1 MPSAAPPRPLSL
13 LLQEHR
19 YPHSRRPADTHG
31 DVQRAEQRCLATQ
44 LGWAGQEGV
53 ETELRQRLGR
63 SNFSSP
69 LGPRREASHLSL
81 LQPTEQDSTCPRR
94 DQYRLRL
101 AWDPQPIAAAFTA
114 SGWAF
119 VTCGHCQQP
128 CPSPNHRLTVHSTL
142 VSLAD
147 PCPPHHAPAPLCQAP
162 GDTRLSTEPSLL
174 ARPLLRC
181 PELLPASDT
190 QEEQNLNRDS
200 GRISLRIHRPT
211 RGCGQGLPAG
221 CEGAGGWL
229 VVESITIQSQ
239 YACRSFGTYSLLG
252 CCCPEARPGPRE
264 LTLQGVCGWG

>member
-1 MPSAAPPRPLSL
+1 MATRPSSTSGQSEGGDFTCRLLPPRPLSL

-19 YPHSRRPADTHG
+19 YPQSRRPADTHG

-101 AWDPQPIAAAFTA
+101 AWDPKPIAAAFTA

-119 VTCGHCQQP
+119 VTCDHCQQP
-128 CPSPNHRLTVHSTL
+128 CPSPNHRLTAHSTL

-200 GRISLRIHRPT
+200 GRISLRSPAASGSTGR
-211 RGCGQGLPAG
+211 RGGVGRVSPRAVRG
-221 CEGAGGWL
+221 PGGGWL
-229 VVESITIQSQ
+229 WNP
-239 YACRSFGTYSLLG
+239 SLYNHSMPVDPLA
-252 CCCPEARPGPRE
+252 P
-264 LTLQGVCGWG
+264 THY

>member
-1 MPSAAPPRPLSL
+1 MATRPSTSGQSEGGDFTCHLLHPPGPLSL

-31 DVQRAEQRCLATQ
+31 DVQRAEQRCLAIQ

-53 ETELRQRLGR
+53 ETELRQQLGR
-63 SNFSSP
+63 SCFSSP

-101 AWDPQPIAAAFTA
+101 AWDPQPIAAAFAA

-119 VTCGHCQQP
+119 VTCDHCQQP
-128 CPSPNHRLTVHSTL
+128 CPSPSHRLTAHSTL
-142 VSLAD
+142 VSSAH
-147 PCPPHHAPAPLCQAP
+147 PCPPHHTPAPPRQAP
-162 GDTRLSTEPSLL
+162 GDTGLSTGPSLL

-181 PELLPASDT
+181 PELLPAPNT

-200 GRISLRIHRPT
+200 GRISLRSPAASGSTGR
-211 RGCGQGLPAG
+211 RGGVGRVSPRAVRG
-221 CEGAGGWL
+221 PGGGWL
-229 VVESITIQSQ
+229 CGPSLYNHSMPVVPLAPTH
-239 YACRSFGTYSLLG
+239 Y
-252 CCCPEARPGPRE
+252 
-264 LTLQGVCGWG
+264 